1 MINTMVNCKSVIG
14 RCVRERVVHRLYPNI
29 IYRSACMLTERK
41 KKTDR
46 SMMRNVRAGQAGVT
60 QHTKSRDGED

>member
-1 MINTMVNCKSVIG
+1 
-14 RCVRERVVHRLYPNI
+14 
-29 IYRSACMLTERK
+29 MLTERK
-41 KKTDR
+41 KKTEW